1 MPRFASLPDLLAAN
15 AREDRH
21 ITFIDGEDE
30 QRVLSFARLR
40 QRATAVLGALQR
52 SGLRPGDPVL
62 LSLSDNE
69 RFLEL
74 FWACVLGGIV
84 PVPLAPASTD
94 EYRRK
99 LLRVFAQFERA
110 SVCIDAA
117 ALERLKGFA
126 AEQGSHGERQRLMAS
141 TLLPGR
147 LDIGGA
153 PGEPLAPAPDEL
165 AFLQYS
171 SGSTGEPKGVLLTHR
186 NVTANVTSIIAAA
199 EFSDRDVALSWMPL
213 SHDMGL
219 IGFHLNMVA
228 CGASHALMRT
238 ELFARRPL
246 MWLEQAS
253 RRRATVLC
261 SPNFGYQH
269 YLRQYA
275 LKPPP
280 RLDLSAVRLVFN
292 GAEPIAAELSRRFMR
307 AMAPHGLNPHAMF
320 AVYGLAE
327 ASLAVSFPRP
337 GTPLESVRLQREGL
351 RVGDPARPSIAPD
364 GSSSD
369 FVKLGRPVPGTEVGI
384 ADESGTPLGEGL
396 LGHVRIRGDNVSRG
410 YHGGATRP
418 AGDWLDTGDLGLFL
432 EGQLI
437 ITGRAKDLVIVNGQN
452 YYPHD
457 LERIAEEVEGVE
469 TNRIVAA
476 GVRRTGG
483 ETEELALFALHR
495 GPLADFVPIVLK
507 LRRTLLR
514 QAGLEATHV
523 VPVRHIPKTSSGKL
537 QRHVLAQA
545 FEQGEFDALLA
556 ELSPLLSANEEG
568 GAGQPQEASTVARL
582 HEICAGLV
590 RGKRLTPQTNLLEI
604 NLNSL
609 TLAQIHEAIEREYP
623 QRVEVTDLLEY
634 PTLELLAA
642 FLDASEPRGHPA
654 DRPKAR
660 SGA

>member
-1 MPRFASLPDLLAAN
+1 MQRFASLHELLAAQ

-21 ITFIDGEDE
+21 VTFIDGEDE
-30 QRVLSFARLR
+30 QRVLSFAQLR

-52 SGLRPGDPVL
+52 SGLRAGHAML
-62 LSLSDNE
+62 LSLADNE
-69 RFLEL
+69 RFLEM

-94 EYRRK
+94 ETRRK

-110 SVCIDAA
+110 SVCIDGP
-117 ALERLKGFA
+117 ALERLEGFA
-126 AEQGSHGERQRLMAS
+126 AEHGAPGERQRLQACA
-141 TLLPGR
+141 LLPGR
-147 LDIGGA
+147 LDVAGA
-153 PGEPLAPAPDEL
+153 PGEPVTPEPDSL
-165 AFLQYS
+165 AFIQYS

-186 NVTANVTSIIAAA
+186 NLTANITSIIAAA

-219 IGFHLNMVA
+219 IGFHLNMLA

-246 MWLEQAS
+246 AWLEQAS

-275 LKPPP
+275 SKPPA

-292 GAEPIAAELSRRFMR
+292 GAEPISAELSRRFLR
-307 AMAPHGLNPHAMF
+307 TMAPHGLRRDTMF

-337 GTPLESVRLQREGL
+337 GSALKAVRLQRDGL
-351 RVGDPARPSIAPD
+351 RVGAPARPAPPD
-364 GSSSD
+364 GGSASE
-369 FVKLGRPVPGTEVGI
+369 FVKVGRPVPGTEVDI
-384 ADESGTPLGEGL
+384 ADATGAALGEGM
-396 LGHVRIRGDNVSRG
+396 LGHVRIRGDNVTPG
-410 YHGGATRP
+410 YHRGATRG
-418 AGDWLDTGDLGLFL
+418 AQDWLDTGDLGLFL
-432 EGQLI
+432 DGELV

-457 LERIAEEVEGVE
+457 LERIAEEVEGIE
-469 TNRIVAA
+469 SNRAVAA
-476 GVRRTGG
+476 GVRPPGA
-483 ETEELALFALHR
+483 ETEELALFVLHR
-495 GPLADFVPIVLK
+495 GPLVDFVPTVLE

-514 QAGLEATHV
+514 QTGLEATHV

-545 FEQGEFDALLA
+545 FEQGEFAGCLA
-556 ELSPLLSANEEG
+556 ELARLLSAGKEDG
-568 GAGQPQEASTVARL
+568 DGPPQQASTVTRL

-590 RGKRLTPQTNLLEI
+590 GDRRLTPQTNLLEI

-623 QRVEVTDLLEY
+623 QRVEVTDLIDY
-634 PTLELLAA
+634 PTLEQLAA
-642 FLDASEPRGHPA
+642 FLDANAPRALAA
-654 DRPKAR
+654 DTR
-660 SGA
+660 